1 MLERKFIRDHVREVE
16 EAIRAKGYRGD
27 LKRFSEIDR
36 QLLDCQKERESI
48 QQEKNATSRRIV
60 NATEQ
65 EKKRFIEE
73 MKAKDARSDELRRIH
88 QALEDELASLEAE
101 LPNLPR
107 PDVKIGKGEKDNEIL
122 REVGV
127 KPTFQFPPQN
137 YLTIAERLDLI
148 DMRRA
153 AKVSGSRFGYLK
165 GELVQLQF
173 ALLQYALSV
182 LLPRGFRPV
191 VPPVLVRENAMAAM
205 GYLAAHGDEETYH
218 LIRDG
223 LFLVGTSEQSIGPM
237 HRDEVFAK
245 NELPIRY
252 VAYSTCFRRES
263 GSYGKDTK
271 GILRVHQFDKLEMFS
286 FTDATTSDQE
296 HEFLLSMEER
306 LMQGLQLPYRV
317 VKMATGDLGVPA
329 ARKYDIETWLPSNET
344 YRETHSTSTCTDY
357 QSRRLNI
364 RYKDGASSHYV
375 HTLNGTAFAMGRTL
389 IAIIENF
396 QTQNGGIRVPNV
408 LQPYVP
414 FKVIGRE

>member
-1 MLERKFIRDHVREVE
+1 MLDRKYVREHVDEVE
-16 EAIRAKGYRGD
+16 QAIRAKGYAGD
-27 LKRFSEIDR
+27 LKRYCELDR
-36 QLLDCQKERESI
+36 QLLEYQRERESI
-48 QQEKNATSRRIV
+48 QKEKNAVSARIV
-60 NATEQ
+60 RATSQ
-65 EKKRFIEE
+65 EKKRLIEE
-73 MKAKDARSDELRRIH
+73 MKTKDARSDELKRTA
-88 QALEDELASLEAE
+88 QALEDELASLGAE

-107 PDVKIGKGEKDNEIL
+107 PDVKIGQNGEENEIL
-122 REVGV
+122 REVGA
-127 KPTFQFPPQN
+127 KPPFQFPVQD
-137 YLTIAERLDLI
+137 YLTVAEKLDLI

-153 AKVSGSRFGYLK
+153 AKVSGSRFGYIK

-173 ALLQYALSV
+173 ALVQYALSV

-191 VPPVLVRENAMAAM
+191 VPPVLVKESAMAAM

-237 HRDEVFAK
+237 HGGEIFAK
-245 NELPIRY
+245 NDLPIRY

-286 FTDATTSDQE
+286 FTDTATSDQE
-296 HEFLLSMEER
+296 HEFLLSMEEQ

-317 VKMATGDLGVPA
+317 VKMVTGDLGVPA
-329 ARKYDIETWLPSNET
+329 ARKFDIETWLPSRGT

-364 RYKDGASSHYV
+364 RYKDGALTKFV
-375 HTLNGTAFAMGRTL
+375 HTLNGTAFAIGRTL
-389 IAIIENF
+389 IAIIENY
-396 QTQNGGIRVPNV
+396 QTQQGGIRVPEV

-414 FKVIGRE
+414 FKVIGQE